1 MRGVRGVEDP
11 LARGKRNVIAIKLH
25 DDSDDEDNDDE
36 DNDDEGS
43 NDDGAHQTTSTCV
56 GNFQPP
62 TQYSSHLDQ
71 QG

>member
-36 DNDDEGS
+36 GS

-56 GNFQPP
+56 GNF
-62 TQYSSHLDQ
+62 YGCFGVKIASR
-71 QG
+71 